1 MQNQIINHMTKSYIS
16 HVSKTNNQ
24 NFQHII
30 SLLNFQQVNP
40 NKRCYPKFLRY
51 KYICYP
57 KISTFYMKQAYFTL
71 NIGKQRLTLI
81 STIISKDYCVLN
93 N

>member
-16 HVSKTNNQ
+16 HVSKTNIQ
-24 NFQHII
+24 NCQYII
-30 SLLNFQQVNP
+30 SLLNSQQVNP
-40 NKRCYPKFLRY
+40 NKRCYPEISKY

-57 KISTFYMKQAYFTL
+57 KISTFYIKQPYFTL
-71 NIGKQRLTLI
+71 DIEKLRLRLI